1 MFQNSCIRITA
12 AGMVALLAAC
22 SASDPATSQATDS
35 ASAVPPAQ
43 VAAPAAEPEPL
54 DTHASGTQEVA
65 PPMAAATPA
74 TPADIPA
81 SAPAMKMFIDP
92 VTGAPR
98 DPTPAERAAMAGQR
112 KAAQPAT
119 REEKMRNG
127 GTAIMIEGEPTTPLK
142 ACTGADGKVAVAHDC
157 ESPAPAQ
164 QDSKGGKP

>member
-1 MFQNSCIRITA
+1 MLQNLCIRITA
-12 AGMVALLAAC
+12 AWMVALLAAC
-22 SASDPATSQATDS
+22 SASDSPTSQATDS
-35 ASAVPPAQ
+35 ANAVPAQ
-43 VAAPAAEPEPL
+43 AAAPAPEPS
-54 DTHASGTQEVA
+54 DTSSGTHEVA
-65 PPMAAATPA
+65 PTEAPA

-81 SAPAMKMFIDP
+81 GAPAMKMFIDP

-98 DPTPAERAAMAGQR
+98 DPTPAERAAMARQAGQR

-157 ESPAPAQ
+157 ETPAPAQ